1 VQIGKV
7 VIQNKLGMHA
17 RSAAMFVETANRYQS
32 EILVKRDQIMV
43 NGKSIM
49 GIMMLAAAKGVELL
63 IQVDGTDEEAAL
75 QALSRLINDKFGE
88 E

>member
-1 VQIGKV
+1 
-7 VIQNKLGMHA
+7 MHA